1 MVAPLIVA
9 LAPLLTKLAA
19 NGLDLI
25 GSAVMAKGKEV
36 VEKELGVDI
45 DQDLATDEGTIK
57 LKQLQ
62 LDHEE
67 RLLQLALD
75 EKKLDLAYY
84 QVDAADRDSAR
95 DREVAL
101 FEADADWF
109 NRSIASILALVVIIG
124 GGYFLTSS
132 GTQENI
138 KFAIISLMSMVLGYY
153 FGSSKGSVNKD
164 AAISRLSKKD

>member
-1 MVAPLIVA
+1 MVAPLLGA

-25 GSAVMAKGKEV
+25 ASAVMAKGKDL

-45 DQDLATDEGTIK
+45 DQDLATDEGTLK

-62 LDHEE
+62 LDREE

-75 EKKLDLAYY
+75 EKKLDLQYY
-84 QVDAADRDSAR
+84 QADAGDRDSAR
-95 DREVAL
+95 KREVAL

-124 GGYFLTSS
+124 GGYFLTST

-153 FGSSKGSVNKD
+153 FGSSRGSLSKD